1 MFIISSVVRLYQ
13 CLAAL
18 KLLTQGLVFHC
29 MTDKT
34 LNNNILQ
41 IINLL
46 GIVYIY
52 IQKALQTEVWF
63 SCMTNL
69 CYLLLTSGKC
79 VPCFNTSVSKWN
91 VTSLGS
97 LHH

>member
-34 LNNNILQ
+34 LNNNIVQ

-46 GIVYIY
+46 GTVYIY
-52 IQKALQTEVWF
+52 IE
-63 SCMTNL
+63 SITN
-69 CYLLLTSGKC
+69 
-79 VPCFNTSVSKWN
+79 
-91 VTSLGS
+91 
-97 LHH
+97 